1 MQTWDKRLYYV
12 WYVGRIRTSNL
23 AYLGSDEDVGPCRVG
38 CGCMCM
44 RGIVFGWY
52 NTRMRYAWALQLV
65 SDS

>member
-1 MQTWDKRLYYV
+1 MGQTAVLCEVRWPY
-12 WYVGRIRTSNL
+12 TSNL
-23 AYLGSDEDVGPCRVG
+23 AYVESDEDVGPCHVG

-52 NTRMRYAWALQLV
+52 YYNTRMRYAWALRLV